1 MAKWEEREHPRD
13 ADGQFRNKW
22 AGRIASRLG
31 GLFSHHVRG
40 RDLSEQARDDKTQ
53 KRLKKI
59 RDEATYDDG
68 EVVLGEIMRMQGWDA
83 SSRYGTEQE
92 LQEAIDQGGVELW
105 RGYFGQIPELWGW
118 GPDTGTR
125 ATYNKDASAPVLMRQ
140 TVEGPL
146 WVGSGIYGNGWY
158 TSVDPLAASRFAGT
172 VATEHPGDLEVKSTE
187 RSIDPI
193 TLEPSGATT
202 YRVYDP
208 RGLQRMVLSP
218 EARIVEYD
226 AQELDDFIYHGGKG
240 SSYVASQR
248 SGMPVRNSRLLHDY
262 GQAAAVLGY
271 DVLRV
276 RGQDDGSGRD
286 ADQYVILNRTAV
298 LFAPEPG
305 DDRLPPDVVT
315 EAQWNA
321 APEPRRDP

>member
-1 MAKWEEREHPRD
+1 MADWEEREHPRD
-13 ADGQFRNKW
+13 EDGKFTDKW
-22 AGRIASRLG
+22 AGRIASRIG
-31 GLFSHHVRG
+31 GLFGHHVRG
-40 RDLSEQARDDKTQ
+40 RDLSEQIRDEKTQ
-53 KRLKKI
+53 KRLVKV
-59 RDEATYDDG
+59 RNDATYDDG
-68 EVVLGEIMRMQGWDA
+68 EVVLGEIMQMQGWDA
-83 SSRYGTEQE
+83 PSRYGTEEE
-92 LQEAIDQGGVELW
+92 LQAAIDHGGVELW

-118 GPDTGTR
+118 GPDAGTR
-125 ATYNKDASAPVLMRQ
+125 AQYNSDASAGARMRQ

-158 TSVDPLAASRFAGT
+158 TSVDPLAASHFAGT
-172 VATEHPGDLEVKSTE
+172 VPTEHPGDLPVKSQEATV
-187 RSIDPI
+187 DPL
-193 TLEPSGATT
+193 TLERTDRTT

-218 EARIVEYD
+218 EARIIEYE
-226 AQELDDFIYHGGKG
+226 AQGLDDFIYHGGKG
-240 SSYVASQR
+240 SSYVANQR
-248 SGMPVRNSRLLHDY
+248 SGMPIRGSKVLHDY
-262 GQAAAVLGY
+262 GQAAAALGY

-276 RGQDDGSGRD
+276 RGQGDGSGRD

-321 APEPRRDP
+321 APEPSR